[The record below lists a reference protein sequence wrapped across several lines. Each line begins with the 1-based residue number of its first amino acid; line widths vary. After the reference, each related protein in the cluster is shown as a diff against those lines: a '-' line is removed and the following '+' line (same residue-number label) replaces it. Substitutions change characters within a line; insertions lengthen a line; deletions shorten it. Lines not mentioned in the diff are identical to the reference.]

1 MEITVVEAKAKLD
14 RGDAVHLIDVREQA
28 EVAICR
34 IEGAEHI
41 PMMELFTATTRTTAA
56 RDAAI
61 IVYCHTGVRSMEA
74 TMYLRHQGFTDVV
87 SLAGGIHEWAEK
99 IDPTL
104 ATY

>member
-1 MEITVVEAKAKLD
+1 MEISVVDAKAKLD
-14 RGDAVHLIDVREQA
+14 RGDPVHLIDVREQA
-28 EVAICR
+28 EVTICR

-41 PMMELFTATTRTTAA
+41 PMMELFTATTPTIAA
-56 RDAAI
+56 RDAEI

-74 TMYLRHQGFTDVV
+74 TMYLRHQGFTNVA
-87 SLAGGIHEWAEK
+87 SLAGGIHEWAKK